1 MSVTVVCGINW
12 GDEGKG
18 RMVDYLS
25 ANASH
30 VVRFQGG
37 NNAGHTVVNE
47 FGTFKLH
54 LVPSGVFRPD
64 ITNILGP
71 GTVVDLEALVD
82 EIASLEA
89 GGISIA
95 RLLVSHRATICFPF
109 YRDEDEWEEERL
121 GAAAYGST
129 RRGIAPAYA
138 DRHLKKGIQIG
149 SVLHPDYL
157 REQLKRVLAWTN
169 LVASGVY
176 AKPASR
182 TLEEMMRWALHF
194 GGAIRDRITDVE
206 RYFAHD
212 VPRDANVLMEA
223 QLGAL
228 RDVYHGI
235 YPFTSSSC
243 CLADFAPIGSGSFR
257 ANDRVIGVMKAFS
270 TCVGKGPFVTE
281 MNEAEAS
288 ELREVAYEY
297 GAATGRPRR
306 IGHFDAVASRHGA
319 RLQHASHIALT
330 KLDSLSGRARLKIC
344 AGYRLGGSVTN
355 DFPIN
360 AELERVEPVYEECA
374 GWEGDISGCR
384 SIAEL
389 PAAAQ
394 NYVKRLEDLVEVRIS
409 FVSVGPERSQLIVC
423 E

>member
-54 LVPSGVFRPD
+54 LVPSGIFRPS
-64 ITNILGP
+64 ITNVLGP
-71 GTVVDLEALVD
+71 GTVIDLEALVD
-82 EIASLEA
+82 EISALQDA
-89 GGISIA
+89 GIDLG
-95 RLLVSHRATICFPF
+95 RLIVSHRATICFPF

-121 GAAAYGST
+121 GAGAYGST

-138 DRHLKKGIQIG
+138 DRHLKKGVQVG
-149 SVLHPDYL
+149 DLLYPDTL
-157 REQLKRVLAWTN
+157 RANLARVVSWKT

-176 AKPASR
+176 GKTSR
-182 TLEEMMRWALHF
+182 TLDEMMQWAVHF
-194 GGAIRDRITDVE
+194 GGLLRDRITDVE
-206 RYFAHD
+206 RYFAVE
-212 VPRDANVLMEA
+212 VPGDAAVLMEA

-228 RDVYHGI
+228 RDVYHGV

-243 CLADFAPIGSGSFR
+243 CLADFAPIGSGAFR
-257 ANDRVIGVMKAFS
+257 RNDDVVGVMKAFS
-270 TCVGKGPFVTE
+270 TCVGTGPFVTE
-281 MNEAEAS
+281 MSEDDAS
-288 ELREVAYEY
+288 ALREIAYEY

-319 RLQHASHIALT
+319 RLQRANQIAVT
-330 KLDSLSGRARLKIC
+330 KLDSLSGRPRLKIC
-344 AGYRLGGSVTN
+344 VAYRVGDSDVTE
-355 DFPIN
+355 FPIN
-360 AELERVEPVYEECA
+360 AQLDRAEPVYEEIE
-374 GWEGDISGCR
+374 GWREDISGCR
-384 SIAEL
+384 KMSEL
-389 PAAAQ
+389 PAAARS
-394 NYVKRLEDLVEVRIS
+394 YVQRLETLVGVPVK
-409 FVSVGPERSQLIVC
+409 FVSVGPERSQLIVR